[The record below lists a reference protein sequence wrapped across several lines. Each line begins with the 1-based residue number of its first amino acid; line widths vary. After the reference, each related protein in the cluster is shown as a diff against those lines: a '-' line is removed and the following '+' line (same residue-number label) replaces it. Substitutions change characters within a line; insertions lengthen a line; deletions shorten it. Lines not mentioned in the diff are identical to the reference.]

1 MPYSTFSEFGAALCD
16 VAGLAFPGL
25 EPDPNNVV
33 AFHLVLDGVVV
44 NVLHHDA
51 EGNDDAFI
59 LVTFGQTPE
68 QDECEVL
75 RTLAE
80 MNFVLMS
87 GDAPVMGCNPETGEV
102 VLRKALSLSLVDAAT
117 ALNAI
122 RQLVVLAL
130 EWRANPLFALT
141 GMGGAGF
148 PLHQR
153 V

>member
-1 MPYSTFSEFGAALCD
+1 MPYSTFSEFGAALCNI
-16 VAGLAFPGL
+16 AGVEFPGL

-117 ALNAI
+117 ALDAI

-130 EWRANPLFALT
+130 EWRANPLFALA
-141 GMGGAGF
+141 GMGRAGF